1 MTETRE
7 RTSRSHKE
15 IMAAALELLSER
27 GYMAVTIEAIAT
39 RAGAGK
45 QTIYRWWSSKAA
57 LYLSLYEELIPPGV
71 LDINTGS
78 LKADLEGLFLS
89 LFKLYRET
97 GIDAALCGL
106 IAEMGRDETHA
117 KAMREK
123 FVAGRRLIMKQILE
137 RALHRGELRQGSDP
151 AFIADMITG
160 AIWFRLL
167 LGHAPLDVAF
177 AYELTRQVMGEN
189 KS

>member
-7 RTSRSHKE
+7 RTSRSHNE

-27 GYMAVTIEAIAT
+27 GYMAVTIEAIAA

-57 LYLSLYEELIPPGV
+57 LYLNLYEELIPPRI

-78 LKADLEGLFLS
+78 LKGDLEGLFLR
-89 LFKLYRET
+89 LFDLYRET

-106 IAEMGRDETHA
+106 IAEMGRDEAHA
-117 KAMREK
+117 KAMRDK
-123 FVAGRRLIMKQILE
+123 FVAGRRTILTHILE
-137 RALHRGELRQGSDP
+137 RALHRGELTQGSDP
-151 AFIADMITG
+151 VFITDMITG
-160 AIWFRLL
+160 VIWFRLL
-167 LGHAPLDVAF
+167 LGHAPLDAAF
-177 AYELTRQVMGEN
+177 AHELTQQVLGEN
-189 KS
+189 K